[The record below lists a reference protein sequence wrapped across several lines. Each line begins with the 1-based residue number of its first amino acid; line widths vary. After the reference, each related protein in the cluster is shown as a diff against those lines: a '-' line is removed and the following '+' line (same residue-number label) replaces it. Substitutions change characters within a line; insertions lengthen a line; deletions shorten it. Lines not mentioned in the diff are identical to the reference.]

1 MKQMKIYILLLGLM
15 QAMCL
20 SAQEA
25 PIAYRRSSVYS
36 ILLKHSEQ
44 KFGEAIADAFTD
56 MPVPDMF
63 NDHDLSVK
71 VIAVPGKQFVSQELI
86 EKFLEKNQV
95 AGRMVAKWF
104 DWDFL
109 TGQCGLKLI
118 KKRGLYDA
126 SEMDKALAAKSFRG
140 SAMLEDAGEELISNT
155 FVLVNDIKY
164 NLGSIFNGGLLGGVT
179 GMAELRGFK
188 VKITTYLYQLA
199 WDENVAYDFYD
210 NYFTW
215 TPDEARRDAFK
226 AARGKFKLKYIGC
239 QESSGK
245 STSSTGLGTPHQM
258 LKKACQR
265 ALDENIASLQ
275 TNFEVFQIKVPL
287 LSAKPITA
295 PVGRKEGVNAE
306 SEFEVLEKRIDKKGK
321 TIYKRAGVIIP
332 VEEQIWDN
340 RYMAVEEK
348 AYNADLKY
356 TTFKKKSGGKF
367 APGMLIRQIK

>member
-1 MKQMKIYILLLGLM
+1 MKQCRLFLFCVVWGCALGLF
-15 QAMCL
+15 
-20 SAQEA
+20 AQE
-25 PIAYRRSSVYS
+25 PQAYRRSSVYS

-44 KFGEAIADAFTD
+44 KFGEAIADAFMD
-56 MPVPDMF
+56 MEIPDMF

-71 VIAVPGKQFVSQELI
+71 VVAVPGKQFVSQELI
-86 EKFLEKNQV
+86 EKFLTKNQV

-109 TGQCGLKLI
+109 TGQCGLELI

-126 SEMDKALAAKSFRG
+126 SMADKALASKSFRG
-140 SAMLEDAGEELISNT
+140 NAMLEDAGEELIGNT

-164 NLGSIFNGGLLGGVT
+164 NLGSIFNGGLLGGIT

-188 VKITTYLYQLA
+188 VKITTYLYQLV
-199 WDENVAYDFYD
+199 WNDELAYDFYD

-215 TPDEARRDAFK
+215 EPDEARRDAFK
-226 AARGKFKLKYIGC
+226 QARGKFKLKYIGM

-245 STSSTGLGTPHQM
+245 STSSTGLATPHQM

-265 ALDENIASLQ
+265 ALDENIATLQ
-275 TNFEVFQIKVPL
+275 QNFQEFQIRVPL

-295 PVGRKEGVNAE
+295 PVGKKEGVNGE
-306 SEFEVLEKRIDKKGK
+306 SEFEVIEKRIDKDGK
-321 TIYKRAGVIIP
+321 TVYKRVGVIVP
-332 VEEQIWDN
+332 VESLIWDN

-356 TTFKKKSGGKF
+356 TTFEKKSGGKF
-367 APGMLIRQIK
+367 YPGMLIRQIK